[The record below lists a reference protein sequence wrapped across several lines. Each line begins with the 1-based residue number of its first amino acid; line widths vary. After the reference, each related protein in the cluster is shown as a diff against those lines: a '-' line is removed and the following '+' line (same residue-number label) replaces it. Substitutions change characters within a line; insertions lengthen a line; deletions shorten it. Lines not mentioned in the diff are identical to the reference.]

1 MWVEFLECKNFRNYK
16 NLSLKFDP
24 RVNFFYGDN
33 AQGKTNIIEALYLCS
48 TSRSYKGAKDKELI
62 FFGENEAHLRV
73 FIRKKNI
80 SHKIDMHIRKNRS
93 KGVAIDG
100 FPIRKASELL
110 GYLKIVLFSPED
122 LFIVKNGPSDR
133 RRFIDRELCQ
143 IDPVYMNNIARYNRI
158 INQRNKLL
166 KDINKKR
173 ALEDTLDVWDEQ
185 LIDAGRKIICD
196 RRKFLGMTTDLI
208 GPIHKKLTGNKEEI
222 ILRYEPNVEEDFH
235 KRLKEDREKD
245 ILYSQ
250 TNCGPHRDD
259 FSIISNGI
267 DLRRFGSQ
275 GQQRSA
281 ALSLKLSEIKMIK
294 AMTKETP
301 VLLLDDVF
309 SELDIHRQEQ
319 LLSEINDIQNIM
331 TGTGLDDFIKEN
343 IKIDRLFFVKEG
355 IVRGKEE
362 EIDGKRGI

>member
-1 MWVEFLECKNFRNYK
+1 MWVESLECKNFRNYK
-16 NLSLKFDP
+16 KLSLKFDP
-24 RVNFFYGDN
+24 GVNFLYGDN
-33 AQGKTNIIEALYLCS
+33 AQGKTNIIEGVYLCS

-62 FFGENEAHLRV
+62 YFGEEEAHLRIFV
-73 FIRKKNI
+73 RKKHI

-143 IDPVYMNNIARYNRI
+143 IDPVYMKNVANYNRI
-158 INQRNKLL
+158 LNQRNKLL
-166 KDINKKR
+166 KDINKKNSLL
-173 ALEDTLDVWDEQ
+173 ATLDVWDEQ
-185 LIDAGRKIICD
+185 LVEYGKKIVEDRK
-196 RRKFLGMTTDLI
+196 RFLNMTTDI
-208 GPIHKKLTGNKEEI
+208 MIPIHKKITGDHEEI
-222 ILRYEPNVEEDFH
+222 YLKYEPNVEEDFFE
-235 KRLKEDREKD
+235 KLKEAREKD
-245 ILYSQ
+245 IIYAQ
-250 TNCGPHRDD
+250 TSCGPHRDD
-259 FSIISNGI
+259 FSIIANGI

-294 AMTKETP
+294 AQTNETP

-309 SELDIHRQEQ
+309 SELDSHRQEY
-319 LLSEINDIQNIM
+319 LLSEMNETQNIM
-331 TGTGLDDFIKEN
+331 TGTGLDDLIKEN
-343 IKIDRLFFVKEG
+343 IKIDRLFYVNDG
-355 IVRGKEE
+355 SVSCREE
-362 EIDGKRGI
+362 DING